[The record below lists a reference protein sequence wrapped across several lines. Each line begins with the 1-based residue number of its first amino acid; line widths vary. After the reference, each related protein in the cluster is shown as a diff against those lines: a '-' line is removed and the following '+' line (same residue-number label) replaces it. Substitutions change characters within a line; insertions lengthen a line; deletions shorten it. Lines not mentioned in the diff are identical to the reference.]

1 MRVVLLGPP
10 GAGKGTQ
17 AGRLADGLG
26 VPVISTGDIFRRN
39 ADEGTE
45 LGRVAEG
52 YMSRGELVPDDV
64 VVAMVAEA
72 LEGAGQG
79 FVLDGFPRN
88 IAQAEALE
96 RRLEEMGLPLDLVL
110 AFLIDDDEVVRRIAG
125 RRVCLSCQT
134 PYHAES
140 SLPKRA
146 GVCDACG
153 GRVVQRDD
161 DREEVVRRRL
171 EVYHASTKPLI
182 EFYGARGL
190 LREVDGSGP
199 QDEVAARVDEAV
211 GRASSTASPG
221 LSDR

>member
-17 AGRLADGLG
+17 AGRLSDRLG
-26 VPVISTGDIFRRN
+26 AALISTGDIFRRN

-45 LGRVAEG
+45 LGGVAQG

-72 LEGAGQG
+72 LGGAGHG

-96 RRLEEMGLPLDLVL
+96 RRLHELGLPLDLVL
-110 AFLIDDDEVVRRIAG
+110 AFLIDDEEVVRRIAG

-134 PYHAES
+134 PYHVDTGPPTRE
-140 SLPKRA
+140 

-182 EFYGARGL
+182 DFYAERGL

-199 QDEVAARVDEAV
+199 KEEVAARVDEAV
-211 GRASSTASPG
+211 GLASSTAG
-221 LSDR
+221 RG

>member
-17 AGRLADGLG
+17 AGRLADRLG
-26 VPVISTGDIFRRN
+26 AALISTGDIFRRS

-64 VVAMVAEA
+64 VVAMVVEA

-96 RRLEEMGLPLDLVL
+96 RRLEELGLPLDLVL
-110 AFLIDDDEVVRRIAG
+110 AILIDDDEVVRRIAG

-134 PYHAES
+134 PYHVETAPPTRE
-140 SLPKRA
+140 

-182 EFYGARGL
+182 DFYAERGV
-190 LREVDGSGP
+190 LREVEGFGP
-199 QDEVAARVDEAV
+199 QEEVAARVDEAV
-211 GRASSTASPG
+211 GHASSTAG
-221 LSDR
+221 RG

>member
-1 MRVVLLGPP
+1 MRLVLLGPP

-17 AGRLADGLG
+17 AGRLADRLG
-26 VPVISTGDIFRRN
+26 AALISTGDIFRRN

-45 LGRVAEG
+45 LGRVAQG

-96 RRLEEMGLPLDLVL
+96 RRLEELGLPLDLVL

-134 PYHAES
+134 PYHVETFP
-140 SLPKRA
+140 PKRA
-146 GVCDACG
+146 GACDVCG

-182 EFYGARGL
+182 DFYGARGL

-211 GRASSTASPG
+211 GRASTTAG
-221 LSDR
+221 RG